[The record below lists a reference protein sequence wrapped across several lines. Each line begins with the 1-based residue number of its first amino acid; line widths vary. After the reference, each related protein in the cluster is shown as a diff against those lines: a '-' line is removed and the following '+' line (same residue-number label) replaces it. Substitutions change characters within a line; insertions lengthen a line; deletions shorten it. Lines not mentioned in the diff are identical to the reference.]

1 MRDIAAIKDWN
12 NPHYGNIVWVEG
24 DEFATTI
31 E

>member
-12 NPHYGNIVWVEG
+12 NPHHDNIVWVEG
-24 DEFATTI
+24 DEFAATI